1 MGKKRME
8 PERSKDCNGSS
19 SPSREFRQGFSGLC
33 FLVLDLQFTYMVT
46 SPRYG
51 QEKFIKK
58 LEIIVSKK
66 SKAKLNLDCGWYSEQ
81 ELYDVLN
88 WAEKL
93 F

>member
-1 MGKKRME
+1 
-8 PERSKDCNGSS
+8 
-19 SPSREFRQGFSGLC
+19 
-33 FLVLDLQFTYMVT
+33 MVT

-88 WAEKL
+88 WAETFL
-93 F
+93 GYARPDNIGSFCLLCGLVFVH

>member
-1 MGKKRME
+1 
-8 PERSKDCNGSS
+8 
-19 SPSREFRQGFSGLC
+19 
-33 FLVLDLQFTYMVT
+33 MVT

-66 SKAKLNLDCGWYSEQ
+66 SKAKPNLDCGWYSEQ